1 MRFINFATRVAA
13 AVTVLFAASL
23 TTSGSAQA
31 ASTPEATCGAGYYAI
46 DHYDLQI
53 AVGWLMYN
61 GSTDCVVTW
70 KTQQIG
76 TKTPLVASVGSQN
89 ATNVPYPTH
98 GRYGNSNVD
107 FDAYDY
113 YAGPVYWYA
122 PHTCIEWYVS
132 DPYVS
137 GGSNVPVHCG

>member
-1 MRFINFATRVAA
+1 MATVI
-13 AVTVLFAASL
+13 FAASL
-23 TTSGSAQA
+23 TTGGPAAA

-46 DHYDLQI
+46 DHRDLKI
-53 AVGWLMYN
+53 ATGWLMYN

-76 TKTPLVASVGSQN
+76 TKTPLVAAVGSSLLMG
-89 ATNVPYPTH
+89 APFPTH
-98 GRYGNSNVD
+98 GRYGNADVD

-132 DPYVS
+132 DPYYS
-137 GGSNVPVHCG
+137 AGSDGPSHCN